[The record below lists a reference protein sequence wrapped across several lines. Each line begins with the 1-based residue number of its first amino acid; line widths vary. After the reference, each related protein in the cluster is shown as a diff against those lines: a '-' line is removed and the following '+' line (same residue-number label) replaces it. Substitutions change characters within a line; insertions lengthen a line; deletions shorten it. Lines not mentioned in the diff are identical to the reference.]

1 MMRNLMKENK
11 KRSRK
16 KLRKVIPGILIS
28 MAVIVLVPFICY
40 GIVHLSQ
47 SDESV
52 SIEQMQSLAEKDAA
66 IVPGTSG

>member
-1 MMRNLMKENK
+1 MKENK

-66 IVPGTSG
+66 IVPGTSGCIR